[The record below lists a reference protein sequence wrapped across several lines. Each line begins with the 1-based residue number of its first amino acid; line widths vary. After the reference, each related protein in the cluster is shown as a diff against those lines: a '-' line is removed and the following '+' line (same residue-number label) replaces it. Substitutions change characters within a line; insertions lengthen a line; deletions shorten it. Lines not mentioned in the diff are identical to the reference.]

1 VAHGEWTDFVE
12 THCKMSLRSAQ
23 RYMKAAKDETI
34 KLPFFDDIPDPFG
47 NQKNVVAAVPKN
59 DTLSLLPTATATEM
73 VVVPKSD
80 PPIATPKLESPPE
93 HTALLESDVE
103 YEDCDDDDDEVF
115 NVNDALDRLNAAIR
129 REIDQWPACHLSSA
143 VDELKRIA
151 GEVSR

>member
-1 VAHGEWTDFVE
+1 MATDLSTSKSEKAIARLGADIAKLHKSAFMAAQSAIGTAIQCGEKLLAAKETVAHGEWTDFVE

-47 NQKNVVAAVPKN
+47 NQKNVVA
-59 DTLSLLPTATATEM
+59 
-73 VVVPKSD
+73 
-80 PPIATPKLESPPE
+80 
-93 HTALLESDVE
+93 
-103 YEDCDDDDDEVF
+103 
-115 NVNDALDRLNAAIR
+115 IR